1 MQASKQIKGVSIAF
15 PVEDSSMKIILNHE
29 GGGKWRQR
37 SGWVD
42 DASLCYPHSNLPSPR
57 MLSIHTH
64 THTVDTHAGSG
75 WPCAA
80 IPTLR
85 HQTATQENQ
94 PQKQE
99 QTNKKKQN
107 LIDDDFHI
115 CTRLHC

>member
-1 MQASKQIKGVSIAF
+1 MKEEENGDSDLVGLMTRPYAIPIVICHLLAF
-15 PVEDSSMKIILNHE
+15 
-29 GGGKWRQR
+29 
-37 SGWVD
+37 
-42 DASLCYPHSNLPSPR
+42 YPPS
-57 MLSIHTH
+57 TH
-64 THTVDTHAGSG
+64 NTADTHAGSG

-99 QTNKKKQN
+99 QTNKKKRN